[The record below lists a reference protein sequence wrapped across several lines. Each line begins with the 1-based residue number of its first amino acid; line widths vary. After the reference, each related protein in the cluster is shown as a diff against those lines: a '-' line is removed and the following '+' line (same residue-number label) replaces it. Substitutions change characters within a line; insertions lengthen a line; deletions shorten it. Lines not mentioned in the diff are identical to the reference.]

1 MFIGFREAA
10 KLGCN
15 YWTKKKKEGRKI
27 CRQPAIIDMRRRQSL
42 EYNLSDVIY
51 QPPASYDF
59 YRKKKDEKKKQTKQ
73 RTIITHKEK
82 QSDGFECPH
91 SNQTIEETIPG
102 QQYTTVWLLYVFR
115 VGTKR

>member
-10 KLGCN
+10 KLGFV
-15 YWTKKKKEGRKI
+15 TIERKKRRKAEKYAVSLSSSI
-27 CRQPAIIDMRRRQSL
+27 CAVANHLNITCL
-42 EYNLSDVIY
+42 TLSTSHQQATI
-51 QPPASYDF
+51 F
-59 YRKKKDEKKKQTKQ
+59 TEKKDEKKKQTKQ

-102 QQYTTVWLLYVFR
+102 QQYTR
-115 VGTKR
+115 V